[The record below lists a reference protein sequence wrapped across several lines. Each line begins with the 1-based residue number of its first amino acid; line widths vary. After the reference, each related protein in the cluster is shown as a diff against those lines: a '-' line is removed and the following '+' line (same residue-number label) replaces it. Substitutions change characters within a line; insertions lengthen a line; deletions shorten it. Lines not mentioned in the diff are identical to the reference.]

1 MSLADPLVLFR
12 LATIT
17 NPSPKYRDGPYR
29 RLLAYARPYVWRWVG
44 VGILLLA
51 SSGVALLQPWPLQ
64 ILFDQVL
71 DDKPAPGWM
80 THLSGKGE
88 LLACIAAASFT
99 LYVISSLLDGAVS
112 YSWIR
117 VGQRMVYDVA
127 RDLFS
132 VTQRQSLRF
141 HHKHPVGDS
150 MSRIM
155 TDSWCVYN
163 VVESLVMTP
172 GQAIVTLVGM
182 IVIMSRMNGRLT
194 LAAIVVAPIV
204 SLGSMMLAK
213 RLRRI
218 AKARREIESSMQA
231 HVQQVLSGIQVVK
244 AFGQEER
251 EHERFTDFASAA
263 IRAFRRG
270 VFVTNLSNLY
280 TGLVLAV
287 GNGFVLLIGARQVL
301 RDELTLGELLLFISY
316 LNMMQSQVSTLA
328 RTYVALQSR
337 RAEIDRVNEI
347 LSAPNEI
354 VDAPSAASVSST
366 RGDISIE
373 NVTFGY
379 EPDRPV
385 LRDVS
390 LSLRAGETIALVG
403 STGAGKTTLASMV
416 PRFFDPWSGCV
427 RIDGRDV
434 REVRVRG
441 LREQVSLV
449 LQEPFL
455 FPISIAQNIAFG
467 KPDAPRDAIKRA
479 AEAANAAEFIE
490 QLPDGYNT
498 TIGERG
504 ATLSGGQKQRL
515 SIARAL
521 LKDSPILI
529 LDEPT
534 AALDTVTE
542 QAILEAMRRLMK
554 NRTTLIIAHRLST
567 IRDADQIAVLEAG
580 RIVELGKHEQL
591 LAMNG
596 IYSRFCAAQE
606 IGERQAN
613 G

>member
-1 MSLADPLVLFR
+1 MAIR
-12 LATIT
+12 G
-17 NPSPKYRDGPYR
+17 PSISVNDNAPYR

-44 VGILLLA
+44 VGLLLLA
-51 SSGVALLQPWPLQ
+51 SSGVALLQPCLLQ
-64 ILFDQVL
+64 VLFDHVL
-71 DDKPAPGWM
+71 DDQPAPRWM

-88 LLACIAAASFT
+88 LLACIAAVSFG
-99 LYVISSLLDGAVS
+99 LYVISSLLDGALS

-141 HHKHPVGDS
+141 HSKHPVGDS
-150 MSRIM
+150 MSRIV

-163 VVESLVMTP
+163 VVESLIMTP
-172 GQAIVTLVGM
+172 AQAIVTLAGM
-182 IVIMSRMNGRLT
+182 VIIMARMNGPLT
-194 LAAIVVAPIV
+194 IVAILVAPAV
-204 SLGSMMLAK
+204 SLGSMVLAK

-218 AKARREIESSMQA
+218 AKARREIESNMQA
-231 HVQQVLSGIQVVK
+231 HVQQVLAGIHVVQ
-244 AFGQEER
+244 AFGQETR
-251 EHERFTDFASAA
+251 EHERFTDYASAA

-270 VFVTNLSNLY
+270 AFVTNLSNLY

-287 GNGFVLLIGARQVL
+287 GNGIVLLVGARQVL

-316 LNMMQSQVSTLA
+316 LNMMQAQVSTLA

-337 RAEIDRVNEI
+337 RAEIDRVNEY
-347 LSAPNEI
+347 LSAENEI
-354 VDAPSAASVSST
+354 SDAPAAASVSSA
-366 RGDISIE
+366 RGDVTLE

-390 LSLRAGETIALVG
+390 LSLRAGQTIALVG

-416 PRFFDPWSGCV
+416 PRFFDPWSGAV
-427 RIDGRDV
+427 RIDGQD
-434 REVRVRG
+434 VRG
-441 LREQVSLV
+441 LRVRDVRGHVSLM
-449 LQEPFL
+449 LQESFL
-455 FPISIAQNIAFG
+455 FPITVAQNIAFG
-467 KPDAPRDAIKRA
+467 RPDAPRDAIIRA

-490 QLPDGYNT
+490 QLPDGYDT
-498 TIGERG
+498 IIGERG

-521 LKDSPILI
+521 LKNAPILI

-554 NRTTLIIAHRLST
+554 DRTTLIIAHRLST
-567 IRDADQIAVLEAG
+567 IRDADQIAVLDAG
-580 RIVELGKHEQL
+580 ASLSL
-591 LAMNG
+591 
-596 IYSRFCAAQE
+596 
-606 IGERQAN
+606 ERTMS
-613 G
+613 